1 MIRFILKR
9 LALAVPTIVL
19 VTAMVFLFMELSPA
33 DPVAALAGDNP
44 SPERLAEIRASLG
57 LDQPVYTRYLDWAAS
72 ALRGDL
78 GTSPIKH
85 QSVVSELMFRIP
97 VTGSLVALALLF
109 SIVMGVVFGT
119 ISALKR
125 GGVVDWCV
133 NSIANFL
140 MAIPPFLAAVLL
152 VLLFALTLPLF
163 PAIGY
168 ASMGDGLGPWLQY
181 STLPALALAIIP
193 GALVTRQVRGA
204 LIDTMEEDYI
214 RTARAKGLRRAA
226 VVGKHAAKNAAIPV
240 VTVMGLLVTSM
251 FGGAVVVERIF
262 GVPGL
267 GSLSVDAVLTGDVVM
282 LQGLVLVVALLVTLV
297 NLLVDASYG
306 YFNPRLRVR

>member
-19 VTAMVFLFMELSPA
+19 VTAMVFLLMELSPA

>member
-19 VTAMVFLFMELSPA
+19 VTAMVFLLMELSPA

-72 ALRGDL
+72 ALNGDL

-85 QSVVSELMFRIP
+85 QSVASELMFRIP